1 MKRPAAVV
9 VAAKRAAVVIVAAGS
24 GERLGLGLPKALA
37 PYRGLTV
44 LGVALANVCAI
55 ERDVDIIVVAPET
68 HLRACADIAAAQVAG
83 TGHSVTVVTG
93 ASTRQQ
99 SVACGI
105 AAVPDDASTIL
116 IHDAARANTPAQTFD
131 AVIAHV
137 EATGRGA
144 IPGLPVVDSVKRAT
158 PGERLEAVDRSNL
171 YTVQTPQGFPADMLR
186 DAYAAATREHT
197 DDAGLVT
204 EWGGA
209 VDVIPGTGVA
219 AKITYPSDL
228 SDPADHGKDVAV
240 TGVGVDIHQ
249 FDTTSDRPL
258 RVAGVDWPGEPP
270 LAGHSDGD
278 VVLHAICD
286 ALLSAAHLGDLG
298 THFGSARPEFTDAD
312 SAVFVAETL
321 RLVADAGYRVVA
333 VSVQL
338 VGERPRIANRRVDV
352 ENHLSALVGA
362 PVSFAAT
369 TTDKLGFLGHP
380 DGLAAVA
387 TATIRPETRP

>member
-1 MKRPAAVV
+1 MKRPAAVI

-24 GERLGLGLPKALA
+24 GERLGLDLPKALA
-37 PYRGLTV
+37 PYRGQTV
-44 LGVALANVCAI
+44 LGIALANVCAI
-55 ERDVDIIVVAPET
+55 EREVDIVVVVPET
-68 HLRACADIAAAQVAG
+68 HLRACTEIVEAQVAG
-83 TGHSVTVVTG
+83 TGHSVAIVTG

-99 SVACGI
+99 SVARGI

-116 IHDAARANTPAQTFD
+116 IHDAARANTPAHTFD

-144 IPGLPVVDSVKRAT
+144 VPGLPVVDSIKRAT

-171 YTVQTPQGFPADMLR
+171 YTVQTPQGFPSGMLR
-186 DAYAAATREHT
+186 DAYAAATREYT

-209 VDVIPGTGVA
+209 VDVVAGTGAA

-228 SDPADHGKDVAV
+228 SNAADYGGSV
-240 TGVGVDIHQ
+240 TATGIGVDIHQ
-249 FDTTSDRPL
+249 FDVASDQPL
-258 RVAGVDWPGEPP
+258 RIGGVDWPGEPP

-286 ALLSAAHLGDLG
+286 ALLSAARLGDLG
-298 THFGSARPEFTDAD
+298 THFGSARPEFADAD
-312 SAVFVAETL
+312 SSVFIAETL

-387 TATIRPETRP
+387 TATIRPETHP